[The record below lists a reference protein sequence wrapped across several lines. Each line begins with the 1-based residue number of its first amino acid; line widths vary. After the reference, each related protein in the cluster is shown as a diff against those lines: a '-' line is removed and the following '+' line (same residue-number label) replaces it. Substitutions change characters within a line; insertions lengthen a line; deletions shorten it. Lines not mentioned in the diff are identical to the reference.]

1 MAGKEEKMNTHTP
14 LSIKREKTQ
23 RLVVS
28 AMMLAIATVLA
39 LVCAYIPFLNFPF
52 GGGLTIA
59 SMLPIVLVS
68 YMYGIK
74 WGLFTGGIYSIIQM
88 LLGHGTIVAMFLPN
102 DDAYQGVFRALV
114 ICLMDYVAA
123 YTVIGL
129 GGIFRKRIKN
139 HTAALCLGAIV
150 ALSLR
155 YLIHIVSGAIFYGAF
170 AEWFFTD
177 TVFAD
182 MAFSK
187 WIMESMSGGLLAAVY
202 SVIYNGCYM
211 IPEIIIT
218 ALAAVP
224 IARIPFVKNKVDKI
238 LTDGQN

>member
-1 MAGKEEKMNTHTP
+1 
-14 LSIKREKTQ
+14 
-23 RLVVS
+23 
-28 AMMLAIATVLA
+28 MLAIATVLA

-68 YMYGIK
+68 YIYGVK
-74 WGLFTGGIYSIIQM
+74 WGLFTGGIYAIIQM
-88 LLGHGTIVAMFLPN
+88 LIGHGTIVAMFLPN

-114 ICLMDYVAA
+114 ICLLDYIVA

-129 GGIFRKRIKN
+129 GGIFRNKIKN
-139 HTAALCLGAIV
+139 HTVSLCLGAV
-150 ALSLR
+150 LALALR
-155 YLIHIVSGAIFYGAF
+155 YAVHIISGAIFYGAF

-177 TVFAD
+177 TIIAD
-182 MAFSK
+182 LAFSK
-187 WIMESMSGGLLAAVY
+187 WIMENMSGGLLALVY

-224 IARIPFVKNKVDKI
+224 VSRIPFVKNKADKI
-238 LTDGQN
+238 LTDEKN

>member
-1 MAGKEEKMNTHTP
+1 MNTQTTN
-14 LSIKREKTQ
+14 LTSKREKTQ

-39 LVCAYIPFLNFPF
+39 FVCAYIPFLNFPF

-68 YMYGIK
+68 YMYGVK
-74 WGLFTGGIYSIIQM
+74 WGLFTGVIYSFIQM
-88 LLGHGTIVAMFLPN
+88 LMGHGTIVAMFLPN
-102 DDAYQGVFRALV
+102 DDAYQGALRAII
-114 ICLMDYVAA
+114 ICVLDYIVA
-123 YTVIGL
+123 YTVIGV
-129 GGIFRKRIKN
+129 GGLFRHKIKN
-139 HTAALCLGAIV
+139 HCVALCLGAIV

-155 YLIHIVSGAIFYGAF
+155 YAVHIVSGAIFYGAF

-177 TVFAD
+177 TIFAD

-187 WIMESMSGGLLAAVY
+187 WIMENMSGGLLAFVY

-211 IPEIIIT
+211 IPEIVIT

-224 IARIPFVKNKVDKI
+224 VSRIPFVKNKVNKI
-238 LTDGQN
+238 LTEREN